1 MANFFT
7 PKKRDNLSPL
17 QCCILTLGK
26 KNGGIVLARD
36 VLIEYYGFVP
46 NRDPSCLNA
55 GAIVFNKS
63 DIGFGRYNSASVA
76 VCKAFNRLVKR
87 GVARKIYSGIQ
98 LIPGKVVG

>member
-1 MANFFT
+1 LNIT
-7 PKKRDNLSPL
+7 
-17 QCCILTLGK
+17 
-26 KNGGIVLARD
+26 V
-36 VLIEYYGFVP
+36 FVP

-63 DIGFGRYNSASVA
+63 HIGFGRYNSASVA

-87 GVARKIYSGIQ
+87 GVAMKIYSGIQ